1 MTEPLSVVPMRE
13 PGPQELFFRA
23 VVPVPELPTVVIVEA
38 LLDKARFEKRSVHGG
53 LQRAVVASL
62 QKAVADW
69 VAVLQDDPEKSELL
83 AELRDFG
90 VFNLGDLI
98 TYSDGYDKT
107 VIAARPELD
116 DLPFYLIQE
125 GFNAIEFTTI
135 SSNTDSIAWNHDD
148 ALFTFAE

>member
-38 LLDKARFEKRSVHGG
+38 LLDKARFEKRAAHGG
-53 LQRAVVASL
+53 LQRAVIASL

-69 VAVLQDDPEKSELL
+69 IATLQEDPDKSELL
-83 AELRDFG
+83 AELRDYG

-98 TYSDGYDKT
+98 THSDGYDT
-107 VIAARPELD
+107 SVIAARPDLD
-116 DLPFYLIQE
+116 DLPFYMIRE
-125 GFNAIEFTTI
+125 GFNAIEFTTV
-135 SSNTDSIAWNHDD
+135 SSNTDSLVWNHDD
-148 ALFTFAE
+148 ALFTFEE

>member
-13 PGPQELFFRA
+13 PGPQELFFRG

-38 LLDKARFEKRSVHGG
+38 LLDKARFEKRAEHGS
-53 LQRAVVASL
+53 LTRAVIASL

-69 VAVLQDDPEKSELL
+69 IAVLKDDPEKSELL

-98 TYSDGYDKT
+98 THSDGYDKT

-135 SSNTDSIAWNHDD
+135 SGTDFTAWNHDD
-148 ALFTFAE
+148 ALFTFLE